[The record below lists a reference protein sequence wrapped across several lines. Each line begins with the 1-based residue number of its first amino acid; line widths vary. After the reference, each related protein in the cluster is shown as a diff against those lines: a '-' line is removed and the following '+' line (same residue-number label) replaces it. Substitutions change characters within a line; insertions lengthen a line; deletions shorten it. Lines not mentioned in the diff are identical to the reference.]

1 MENERYIRRVDFS
14 NKAKRVPVCFCIDT
28 QHSMG
33 FIDPKLGGYKV
44 VNPAERG
51 EILKKQ
57 LGREPSHKEYMNY
70 LLPMLLNCDH
80 ISLLPGWDKSKG
92 AKVEYDVALATGK
105 TIIDVK
111 VISQNQ

>member
-1 MENERYIRRVDFS
+1 MNKVYIAGPITNCEDYYEIFS
-14 NKAKRVPVCFCIDT
+14 QREKELVY
-28 QHSMG
+28 M
-33 FIDPKLGGYKV
+33 GYKV

-51 EILKKQ
+51 EVLKKQ

-80 ISLLPGWDKSKG
+80 ISLLPGWEKSKG
-92 AKVEYDVALATGK
+92 AKIEYDVALATGK

-111 VISQNQ
+111 VIS